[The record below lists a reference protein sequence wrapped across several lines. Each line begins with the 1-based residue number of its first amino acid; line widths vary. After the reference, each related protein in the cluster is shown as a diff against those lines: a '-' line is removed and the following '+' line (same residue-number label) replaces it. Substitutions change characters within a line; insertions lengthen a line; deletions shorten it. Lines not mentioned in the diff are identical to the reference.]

1 MSLEVLSFRAES
13 YVHEI
18 FFIPEVLEGRGDGG
32 LVVVPPE
39 AELVAHFGPVVGR
52 VVLEIIFVAVPKKVK
67 LLVHFEELKIDLQS
81 AINP

>member
-1 MSLEVLSFRAES
+1 
-13 YVHEI
+13 
-18 FFIPEVLEGRGDGG
+18 
-32 LVVVPPE
+32 
-39 AELVAHFGPVVGR
+39 LVAHFGAVVGR